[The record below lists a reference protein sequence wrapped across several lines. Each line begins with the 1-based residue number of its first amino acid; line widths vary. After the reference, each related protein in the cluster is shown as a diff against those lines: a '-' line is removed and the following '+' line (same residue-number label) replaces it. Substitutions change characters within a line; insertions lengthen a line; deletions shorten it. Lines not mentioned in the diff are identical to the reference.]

1 MRLRI
6 AATVAIAGVAG
17 AAVRWALTTGL
28 DSEWALFVANVV
40 GCSVVGWATARH
52 ERALHSRPA
61 GTGIGSVGRNDAGPS
76 VGLTIG
82 FCGALTSM
90 SALAL
95 QLARHLDH
103 GRFATAGAWLGLTIA
118 ACTAAFVAS
127 RCAVLVYA
135 RRP

>member
-17 AAVRWALTTGL
+17 AVARWALTAGL
-28 DSEWALFVANVV
+28 DGGWALLIANVV
-40 GCSVVGWATARH
+40 GCGVIGWAAARH
-52 ERALHSRPA
+52 ERARHRTPSRA
-61 GTGIGSVGRNDAGPS
+61 GIGNAGRGDAGPS
-76 VGLTIG
+76 VGLTVG

-95 QLARHLDH
+95 QLARHLDD
-103 GRFATAGAWLGLTIA
+103 GRVATAGAWLGLTIA
-118 ACTAAFVAS
+118 ACTAAFVMCRFA
-127 RCAVLVYA
+127 AIANV